1 MVVAPLIGTIDLQQ
15 GYGRI
20 TMFPLS
26 KNICNVAV
34 AAVALTTASLAASGD
49 ALATIQCIKAPC
61 PQDIRPNKPAPV
73 PAILVKPATVQP
85 APVRPSLLN
94 LTRPILP
101 ATTTRPQSPKIQINI
116 NVPPRPENGKR
127 PLEITPPRPNGH
139 DIDPG
144 FSVKPSWKE
153 KCFTGPNSKFCY
165 PSQEAA
171 NVAWQR
177 EQEKNRPEKPKVI
190 YEKPKV
196 IYVNSPAP
204 VAPAPVAAPA
214 PVVVPAPVAAAAAPT
229 CLTKEYLQAGT
240 VLFKDV
246 CTNQWA
252 MNSTTLPSQVV
263 SAANRA
269 CLTKDNLQ
277 AGVVLFKDICTNE
290 WAMNPPEQQAQ
301 APQASPVPQV
311 R

>member
-85 APVRPSLLN
+85 APVRPPLLN
-94 LTRPILP
+94 LPKPILP
-101 ATTTRPQSPKIQINI
+101 ATTTPPQSPKIDIHI
-116 NVPPRPENGKR
+116 TVPPR
-127 PLEITPPRPNGH
+127 ITPPRPNGH

-144 FSVKPSWKE
+144 SSVKPSWKE
-153 KCFTGPNSKFCY
+153 KCFSGPNSKFCY

-171 NVAWQR
+171 NVAWQ
-177 EQEKNRPEKPKVI
+177 QEKNRPEKPKVI
-190 YEKPKV
+190 YV
-196 IYVNSPAP
+196 HSPAP

-214 PVVVPAPVAAAAAPT
+214 PVVVPAPVAAAAPAPT